1 MVQSLAEFSLS
12 KVWDRSIELVM
23 ANLRLLAIIAG
34 VFMLIPSLV
43 MYLAVPEMAEMATI
57 QPEPGADPEE
67 LFEQF
72 GDMYAGLAPYA
83 FVGTLLSIIGYSA
96 MVALMGGSGITVGE
110 AIVRGAKSIPT
121 FIAVFILFLIVYM
134 IAVFVVFLPLALL
147 GMLGSAGAVIG
158 GILGFV
164 AAIAVSIFVIARFS
178 VVLPVIILE
187 ETLNP
192 ITAIMRSWKLT
203 APKKWAIAGFW
214 ALILVVYVI
223 LAMIVGGIVGVAA
236 ALGSGSTSALIMGI
250 FNGVLGVIAAMI
262 FSGIYVALH
271 QGLTGA
277 TAESVSETFE

>member
-1 MVQSLAEFSLS
+1 
-12 KVWDRSIELVM
+12 
-23 ANLRLLAIIAG
+23 
-34 VFMLIPSLV
+34 
-43 MYLAVPEMAEMATI
+43 
-57 QPEPGADPEE
+57 
-67 LFEQF
+67 
-72 GDMYAGLAPYA
+72 LAPYA

-203 APKKWAIAGFW
+203 APKKWAITGFW

-223 LAMIVGGIVGVAA
+223 LAMIVGGIVGVARKRERNFRV
-236 ALGSGSTSALIMGI
+236 SGVVYPAMPDCMHARCGLAERA
-250 FNGVLGVIAAMI
+250 NGNPFTCL
-262 FSGIYVALH
+262 LR
-271 QGLTGA
+271 
-277 TAESVSETFE
+277 